1 MAFDGVFDGSPRER
15 NLLIGMGAVLAVGL
29 LWLLLSLRGSGDAAP
44 VAEDSLD
51 AALRDLQTVQ
61 TVIASRPLSTTS
73 SGPREPFSRAA
84 LIRGAQA
91 AQLTISRVEP
101 GADDAITV
109 TFDATNPE
117 RVLDFLLDMD
127 DTTTAVLSTF
137 EIEGVDGG
145 EVESRITLRPAG

>member
-15 NLLIGMGAVLAVGL
+15 NLLIGMGAVLALGII
-29 LWLLLSLRGSGDAAP
+29 WFLLSLRGPGDAP
-44 VAEDSLD
+44 VVEDNLD

-61 TVIASRPLSTTS
+61 TVLASRPLSTA

-84 LIRGAQA
+84 LIRGAQT

-101 GADDAITV
+101 GANAAITV
-109 TFDATNPE
+109 TFDATDPE

-137 EIEGVDGG
+137 EIEGVEDGQ
-145 EVESRITLRPAG
+145 VESRITLRPGN